1 MKNTSKLMAAGMGSA
16 LMIAG
21 TAAGI
26 ALAQGSGPADATTPV
41 QPDAAATGSETNV
54 AAAATDLVQED
65 EVAGTFAYTQEEVS
79 SNDWLVKHIGKSAK
93 YLCGSQAV
101 ATGDEADAADPADWV
116 LEVTGEV
123 ANPYQATIG
132 ELAESGTVQS
142 VLMGCSCAG
151 NPADGLSVA
160 NALVEGI
167 PTILLLEMAQPDEGV
182 NTIVFTSADGYEL
195 ALPYDY
201 VTGRYCPLVFN
212 VNGSALIES
221 VGGTNQL
228 WLGSTPGNYFAR
240 NVVSIRLET
249 RAEAPADPTSD
260 EARATYENLPNI
272 GVKFGGEVA

>member
-1 MKNTSKLMAAGMGSA
+1 MKKASKVLAAGMGSA
-16 LMIAG
+16 LMVAG
-21 TAAGI
+21 AVQGI
-26 ALAQGSGPADATTPV
+26 ALAQGGAAQLEGNVDQAGAQVADEVGAQVADA
-41 QPDAAATGSETNV
+41 Q
-54 AAAATDLVQED
+54 LVQED
-65 EVAGTFAYTQEEVS
+65 QVVGTFGYTQEEVS
-79 SNDWLVKHIGKSAK
+79 SNDWLVKHIGESSK
-93 YLCGSQAV
+93 YLCGSQTVAV
-101 ATGDEADAADPADWV
+101 GNESGAADAEDWV
-116 LEVTGEV
+116 LEVTGDV

-151 NPADGLSVA
+151 NPTDGLSVA

-182 NTIVFTSADGYEL
+182 NTIVFTSADGYEM

-201 VTGRYCPLVFN
+201 VTSRYCPLVFN

-240 NVVSIRLET
+240 DVVSIRLET
-249 RAEAPADPTSD
+249 RDEAPADPASD
-260 EARATYENLPNI
+260 EARAAYENLPNI

>member
-1 MKNTSKLMAAGMGSA
+1 MKSTSKMLAVGVGSA
-16 LMIAG
+16 LMVTGAVAG
-21 TAAGI
+21 V
-26 ALAQGSGPADATTPV
+26 ALAQDQAVA
-41 QPDAAATGSETNV
+41 PDAQPQTAGAVTGVEENLEVTGDQ
-54 AAAATDLVQED
+54 AVQED
-65 EVAGTFAYTQEEVS
+65 KVVGTFSYTQEEAS
-79 SNDWLVKHIGKSAK
+79 SNDWLVKHIGEASK

-101 ATGDEADAADPADWV
+101 ATDGAVDAEDWV
-116 LEVTGEV
+116 LEVTGDV

-151 NPADGLSVA
+151 NPSDGLSTA

-167 PTILLLEMAQPDEGV
+167 PTILLLHMAQPSEDA
-182 NTIVFTSADGYEL
+182 NTIVFTSSDGYEM

-201 VTGRYCPLVFN
+201 VTSRYCPLVFN

-228 WLGSTPGNYFAR
+228 WLGSTPGNYFVR
-240 NVVSIRLET
+240 DVVSIRVET
-249 RAEAPADPTSD
+249 RDTPPADPTSD

-272 GVKFGGEVA
+272 GVKFGGEVE

>member
-1 MKNTSKLMAAGMGSA
+1 MKTTTKLLAAGMGST
-16 LMIAG
+16 LVVAG
-21 TAAGI
+21 AAASL
-26 ALAQGSGPADATTPV
+26 ALAQSGPAAAEPTRS
-41 QPDAAATGSETNV
+41 DAAPVADET
-54 AAAATDLVQED
+54 AASALETQTVREN
-65 EVAGTFAYTQEEVS
+65 EVVGTFAYTQNEVS
-79 SNDWLVKHIGKSAK
+79 SNEWLVKHIGDAPK

-101 ATGDEADAADPADWV
+101 AVGGAASADPADWV
-116 LEVTGEV
+116 LEVTGDV

-132 ELAESGTVQS
+132 ELAGSSTVQS

-167 PTILLLEMAQPDEGV
+167 PTILLLHMAQPNEGV

-201 VTGRYCPLVFN
+201 VTSRYCPLVFN
-212 VNGSALIES
+212 INGSALIES

-240 NVVSIRLET
+240 DVTSIRLET
-249 RAEAPADPTSD
+249 REQAPADPTSD